1 MKPPSSI
8 HKSKAINELKNSDL
22 TINISKLS
30 EGIHKYHLHTES
42 SNLALDERFHDDVDI
57 DVVLDKTS
65 TQILLKTEIDTDG
78 NFECDR
84 CLTTFSRH
92 IHTAYTLMYLYQAQ
106 EFEIENEIQVIN
118 RDTVFIDLAE
128 DVRQYILLAIPIKLL
143 CKEDCK
149 GLCPSCGKNLNEGK
163 CNCNTD
169 FIDPRW
175 EALSK
180 LIKNKNK

>member
-1 MKPPSSI
+1 MKPPSINHINKES
-8 HKSKAINELKNSDL
+8 SKLKNSNL
-22 TINISKLS
+22 VINISRLS
-30 EGIHKYHLHTES
+30 EGIHNYHLNIES
-42 SNLALDERFHDDVDI
+42 SSLDLDERFNDDIDL

-65 TQILLKTEIDTDG
+65 TQILLKTEIDTNG

-84 CLTTFSRH
+84 CLTHFSHH

-106 EFEIENEIQVIN
+106 DFALENEIQIIN
-118 RDTVFIDLAE
+118 KDTVYIDITD

-149 GLCPSCGKNLNEGK
+149 GLCPRCGKNLNEGN
-163 CNCNTD
+163 CNCEIDT
-169 FIDPRW
+169 IDPRW

-180 LIKNKNK
+180 LMKKK